1 MNVPRRSLIAL
12 LVLGA
17 GLGGY
22 ALGRFP
28 ATVAAAA
35 DAAAPAVAG
44 PLPADVYPE
53 SRNRLPLV
61 RRDDLDALGQGLYDE
76 IVRDPR
82 SLAGLQGPG
91 GIRLSSPKLY
101 NATRATNQFLRFD
114 AGFERS
120 LAELAILVTA
130 REMDHTFEW
139 FAHESAGRTAGLDPA
154 IIDIVRYRRPTTG
167 LRDPEAT
174 VIALGREAVGEHRV
188 TPATY
193 AQAYKLFGREKLVN
207 LANLMGDYAST
218 AIMLTIFDQRVPPGT
233 ALDFPVPASGK
244 R

>member
-17 GLGGY
+17 ALGGY
-22 ALGRFP
+22 AIGRYP
-28 ATVAAAA
+28 AHVAAAA
-35 DAAAPAVAG
+35 DVPAPGVAG

-61 RRDDLDALGQGLYDE
+61 KRADLDALGQSLYDE
-76 IVRDPR
+76 VVKDPR

-101 NATRATNQFLRFD
+101 SATRATNQFLRFD
-114 AGFERS
+114 AGLDRA
-120 LAELAILVTA
+120 LAELAILTTA

-139 FAHESAGRTAGLDPA
+139 YAHESAGRAAGLDPA
-154 IIDIVRYRRPTTG
+154 IIDVVRYRRPLTG
-167 LRDPEAT
+167 VRDPEAT
-174 VIALGREAVGEHRV
+174 IIALGREAVGDHRV

-193 AQAYKLFGREKLVN
+193 ARAYNLFGREKLVN
-207 LANLMGDYAST
+207 LSNLMGDYAST

-233 ALDFPVPASGK
+233 TVDLPA
-244 R
+244 RPAR